1 MFKKVLVANRGE
13 IATRIIRACNELG
26 VPTVGIY
33 SEADREAMHV
43 KKADEA
49 YLVGPGP
56 VEGYLNIH
64 RIVDLALKVGAD
76 AIHPGYGF
84 LSENPKLPDLC
95 EKSGITFIGP
105 TSEAISL
112 MGDKIAGKRSVKRA
126 GVPVLPGTEGSVESE
141 DEAISIS
148 REIGYPVMVK
158 ATGGGGG
165 RGLRV
170 ARDEK
175 DLLSAISIARSE
187 AKGAFGLTEVFIEKY
202 VERPHHIEFQIL
214 ADRFGNVIH
223 LGERDCS
230 IQRRHQK
237 LIEIAPSLMLDERLR
252 EEMGD
257 AAVRAARSVNYTNAG
272 TVEFLVDKERNHY
285 FIEMNTRIQVEHTI
299 TEAVT
304 GIDIVKKQIE
314 IAAGNPLG
322 IQQKDVALRGYAME
336 CRVNAEDPKRGFLPN
351 SGRITAYYSPGGIG
365 VRVDGAVYK
374 DYVIP
379 GFYDSMLAKVTV
391 TGMTWEET
399 VARMRRCLSEYV
411 IRGVRTTIP
420 FLRKIMDNEDF
431 KRGEFD
437 TLFIDENP
445 QLLEYDEYKE
455 PIDLVLAIS
464 AAVAAHEGF

>member
-26 VPTVGIY
+26 ISTVGIY

-64 RIVDLALKVGAD
+64 RIVDLAKKAGAD

-84 LSENPKLPDLC
+84 LSENAKLPELC
-95 EKSGITFIGP
+95 ERSGITFIGP
-105 TSEAISL
+105 SSEAISL
-112 MGDKIAGKRSVKRA
+112 MGDKIAGKESVKKA
-126 GVPVLPGTEGSVESE
+126 GVPILPGSHGSVSN
-141 DEAISIS
+141 DEEAVAISGK
-148 REIGYPVMVK
+148 IGYPVMVK

-165 RGLRV
+165 RGLRI
-170 ARDEK
+170 AKEEK
-175 DLLSAISIARSE
+175 ELLNALSIARSE
-187 AKGAFGLTEVFIEKY
+187 AKGAFGNPEIFIEKY

-214 ADRFGNVIH
+214 ADKFGNTIH

-237 LIEIAPSLMLDERLR
+237 MVEIAPSLILDEKLR
-252 EEMGD
+252 QEMGEM
-257 AAVRAARSVNYTNAG
+257 AIKAARSVNYTNAG
-272 TVEFLVDKERNHY
+272 TVEFLVDRDKNFY
-285 FIEMNTRIQVEHTI
+285 FIEMNTRIQVEHTV

-314 IAAGNPLG
+314 IAAGKPLG
-322 IQQKDVALRGYAME
+322 IEQKDVSIRGFAME
-336 CRVNAEDPKRGFLPN
+336 CRINAEDPKRGFLPN
-351 SGRITAYYSPGGIG
+351 TGRITAYYSPGGIG

-379 GFYDSMLAKVTV
+379 GFYDSMLAKLTV

-411 IRGVRTTIP
+411 IRGIRTTIP
-420 FLRKIMDNEDF
+420 FLHKIMDDEKF
-431 KRGEFD
+431 ARGEFD
-437 TLFIDENP
+437 TWFIDENP
-445 QLLEYDEYKE
+445 HLLEYDDYRE
-455 PIDLVLAIS
+455 PLDTVLAIS
-464 AAVAAHEGF
+464 AAIAAHEGF

>member
-13 IATRIIRACNELG
+13 IATRIIRACNELSI
-26 VPTVGIY
+26 PTVGIY

-43 KKADEA
+43 KKANEA

-84 LSENPKLPDLC
+84 LAENPKLPELC
-95 EKSGITFIGP
+95 EKNGITFIGP

-112 MGDKIAGKRSVKRA
+112 MGDKIAGKESVRKA
-126 GVPVLPGTEGSVESE
+126 GVPVLPGSIGSVAGD
-141 DEAISIS
+141 DEAVSIA
-148 REIGYPVMVK
+148 RETGYPVMVK
-158 ATGGGGG
+158 ATSGGGG
-165 RGLRV
+165 RGLRI
-170 ARDEK
+170 AKDEK
-175 DLLSAISIARSE
+175 DLLSALSIARSE
-187 AKGAFGLTEVFIEKY
+187 AKGAFGAAEVFIEKY

-214 ADRFGNVIH
+214 ADNFGNVIH

-237 LIEIAPSLMLDERLR
+237 LIEIAPSLILDEKLR
-252 EEMGD
+252 EKIGE

-272 TVEFLVDKERNHY
+272 TVEFLVDRDRNFY
-285 FIEMNTRIQVEHTI
+285 FIEMNTRIQVEHTV

-304 GIDIVKKQIE
+304 GIDIVKKQLE
-314 IAAGNPLG
+314 IAAGKPLG
-322 IQQKDVALRGYAME
+322 IEQKDVSIRGFAME
-336 CRVNAEDPKRGFLPN
+336 CRINAEDPKRNFLPN

-379 GFYDSMLAKVTV
+379 GFYDSMLAKLTV
-391 TGMTWEET
+391 TGMTWDET

-411 IRGVRTTIP
+411 IRGIRTTIP
-420 FLRKIMDNEDF
+420 FLHKIMEDERF
-431 KRGEFD
+431 AKGDFD
-437 TLFIDENP
+437 TWFIDENP
-445 QLLEYDEYKE
+445 QLLEYDDYRE
-455 PIDLVLAIS
+455 PLDTVLAVS
-464 AAVAAHEGF
+464 AAIAAHEGF